1 MKLSI
6 FSSLAVA
13 AALVQTASAQ
23 TSPKPDP
30 NPINYSNADYLSN
43 SNILVVSGGEHHD
56 PTPTANVT
64 LLKSLRFLN
73 LAKDWPKTQPLW
85 SGKGPLATG
94 QKEPEV
100 GPIGLDKDGVKVYL
114 FGPKQHQIYNLQSNM
129 FEPAVNYTKTPF
141 HPQKHTF
148 TDPTS
153 GYIYGLS
160 CVGAKGAPGT
170 SPRCSMASFNP
181 ANGIGAQLAQGPADL
196 DPRSRGVYSKTTKS
210 VFYYPY
216 DFDTKLHSYNI
227 ESNTWTIVEA
237 KGTGPSPRSGA
248 CFTGSG
254 RNNTTTLILAGGFFA
269 GDVLSDIYEFDVK
282 TSEWKKLPTNL
293 PNPFSNGVCAI
304 GERALVIH
312 GGYHYFNGDEKK
324 GYFLHNND
332 EPVVFDFITNK
343 WEDQYTAKVS
353 PPSSDPSSPT
363 VKVSGAY
370 TDRVASIAGAMT
382 ATAAALVM
390 AYIL

>member
-1 MKLSI
+1 MFEPRCYSPNSTPASVPQFPILSSPRPVVYYKYSCSSPNTPNPSRLTHLPLPFLTSPTSYSIMKLSI

-13 AALVQTASAQ
+13 VALVQTASAQ

-43 SNILVVSGGEHHD
+43 SNVLVVSGGEHHD

-85 SGKGPLATG
+85 SGKGPLTTG

-114 FGPKQHQIYNLQSNM
+114 FGPKQHQIYNLQSNV
-129 FEPAVNYTKTPF
+129 FEPAVNYTKTSF

-160 CVGAKGAPGT
+160 CVGAKGTPGT

-181 ANGIGAQLAQGPADL
+181 TNGNGTQLAQGPADL
-196 DPRSRGVYSKTTKS
+196 DPLSRGVYSKTTKS

-216 DFDTKLHSYNI
+216 NLSSKLYAYNI
-227 ESNTWTIVEA
+227 ESNTWT
-237 KGTGPSPRSGA
+237 T
-248 CFTGSG
+248 
-254 RNNTTTLILAGGFFA
+254 
-269 GDVLSDIYEFDVK
+269 
-282 TSEWKKLPTNL
+282 
-293 PNPFSNGVCAI
+293 
-304 GERALVIH
+304 
-312 GGYHYFNGDEKK
+312 
-324 GYFLHNND
+324 
-332 EPVVFDFITNK
+332 VVRKD
-343 WEDQYTAKVS
+343 
-353 PPSSDPSSPT
+353 
-363 VKVSGAY
+363 
-370 TDRVASIAGAMT
+370 
-382 ATAAALVM
+382 L
-390 AYIL
+390 L